1 MLTASVCCS
10 LSKKHREGP
19 QSPPASHLVKI
30 SRGCVLDG
38 RGKLDAGE
46 QNRVPAARGYYYLHV
61 CSWPG
66 ASQQA
71 NLHMD

>member
-19 QSPPASHLVKI
+19 QSPPASCLVKI

-46 QNRVPAARGYYYLHV
+46 QNPAAHGYYYLHV
-61 CSWPG
+61 WSWPG

-71 NLHMD
+71 NLHTD